1 MLLERRARRQCAA
14 PHLALCGV
22 NQLFHVNTRQ
32 SDSRNE
38 PPTAP
43 PLARSTSDVFPSLW
57 RSILKLENAFRLHT
71 LPYDRPVVSD
81 AETKL
86 YSGRKYWY
94 ESASAH
100 LRPRHTRECT
110 RVCVAAG

>member
-1 MLLERRARRQCAA
+1 MVTTCLPFSMAFLLRE
-14 PHLALCGV
+14 
-22 NQLFHVNTRQ
+22 TRECLPC
-32 SDSRNE
+32 RNE

-43 PLARSTSDVFPSLW
+43 PLARSTSDVFASLW
-57 RSILKLENAFRLHT
+57 GSILKLENAFGLHT